1 MFAQSNSTSSPL
13 PAVKTAGVGIISIV
27 ERFIIP
33 IAGFM
38 AGVTVGFET
47 AIETARFITSFV
59 PGVDRATN
67 WVNAITFK
75 LHLQMII
82 AGVVLL
88 FIATKIDL
96 LFTTFLGDFTI
107 TRMAARGAMAF
118 VFGVAV
124 RAIIIGF
131 EPLQV
136 AMDAVGTALPE
147 APEEKTIPGGGI
159 ISEKE
164 LEERAKP
171 GPGGDRGRLI
181 LDGRRRGGGGG
192 EPFTDKDGGK
202 LIPDGAPFTGRKRIG
217 DFTVV

>member
-1 MFAQSNSTSSPL
+1 MFAQVNNTGPAL

-67 WVNAITFK
+67 WVNQITFK
-75 LHLQMII
+75 LHLQLII

-96 LFTTFLGDFTI
+96 LFTTFLGDFAI
-107 TRMAARGAMAF
+107 TRIAGRGAMAF

-124 RAIIIGF
+124 RAIIMGF

-136 AMDAVGTALPE
+136 AMEAIGTALPE
-147 APEEKTIPGGGI
+147 APEDKTITTGGGI
-159 ISEKE
+159 ISDKE
-164 LEERAKP
+164 LEEFKEP
-171 GPGGDRGRLI
+171 GPDGDASARGG
-181 LDGRRRGGGGG
+181 RRGGGGG
-192 EPFTDKDGGK
+192 EG
-202 LIPDGAPFTGRKRIG
+202 IPFTGRKRTG
-217 DFTVV
+217 ELSLV

>member
-1 MFAQSNSTSSPL
+1 MFAQVNSTSSPL

-38 AGVTVGFET
+38 GGITVGFET

-67 WVNAITFK
+67 WVNKLTFK
-75 LHLQMII
+75 LHLQLII
-82 AGVVLL
+82 AGVVLI
-88 FIATKIDL
+88 FIATKINV
-96 LFTTFLGDFTI
+96 LFSTFLGDFAI

-124 RAIIIGF
+124 RAIIMGF

-147 APEEKTIPGGGI
+147 APAETTIPGGGI
-159 ISEKE
+159 ISERE
-164 LEERAKP
+164 LEERVKP
-171 GPGGDRGRLI
+171 GPGRDRGKLTLDDRRDGGFT
-181 LDGRRRGGGGG
+181 LDGRRDGGGGG
-192 EPFTDKDGGK
+192 
-202 LIPDGAPFTGRKRIG
+202 IVPFTGRKRVG
-217 DFTVV
+217 DISLV